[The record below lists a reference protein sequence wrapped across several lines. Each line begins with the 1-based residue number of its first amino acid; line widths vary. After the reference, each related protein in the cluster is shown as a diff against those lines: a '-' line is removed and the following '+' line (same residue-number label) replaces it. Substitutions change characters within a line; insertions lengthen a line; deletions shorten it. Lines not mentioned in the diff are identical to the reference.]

1 MAHLTLDPTQIA
13 AFEQRS
19 LALFIRD
26 FGAGG
31 VQRTSLTLAGAL
43 AKRGHRVDLVVC
55 QAEGPLRQGAPRDV
69 RVIELQPDRR
79 WRARILTLAADP
91 AGVAQ
96 LVRPILLRWKTPR
109 DLPYLPDLAAYLRR
123 EQPDALLAA
132 TPYLNLMA
140 VWARRLAHA
149 RARVLVSERNNLSF
163 RIENKPQQRSLP
175 PLLRRTYAM
184 ADVIV
189 AVSDAVGDDLA
200 STTGLPR
207 DSIATIYNPVVPSD
221 VSERA
226 REPIDHPW
234 FVPGAAPVVLAA
246 GRLTPTKDVPTL
258 LRAFARARTVL
269 NARLMILGEGK
280 NAEESA
286 ERRLELMALAT
297 ELGVAED
304 VSMPGF
310 VDNPFA
316 YMARASVFVLSSLWE
331 GFGNVLVEALACGC
345 PVVSTDSPDGPG
357 EILDRGRYG
366 RLVPVGD
373 HGAMAEAILA
383 TLRAP
388 PDPDVL
394 RSRAAMFSV
403 DRAVESYIAALF

>member
-1 MAHLTLDPTQIA
+1 
-13 AFEQRS
+13 
-19 LALFIRD
+19 
-26 FGAGG
+26 
-31 VQRTSLTLAGAL
+31 
-43 AKRGHRVDLVVC
+43 
-55 QAEGPLRQGAPRDV
+55 
-69 RVIELQPDRR
+69 
-79 WRARILTLAADP
+79 
-91 AGVAQ
+91 
-96 LVRPILLRWKTPR
+96 
-109 DLPYLPDLAAYLRR
+109 
-123 EQPDALLAA
+123 
-132 TPYLNLMA
+132 
-140 VWARRLAHA
+140 
-149 RARVLVSERNNLSF
+149 
-163 RIENKPQQRSLP
+163 
-175 PLLRRTYAM
+175 
-184 ADVIV
+184 
-189 AVSDAVGDDLA
+189 
-200 STTGLPR
+200 
-207 DSIATIYNPVVPSD
+207 
-221 VSERA
+221 
-226 REPIDHPW
+226 
-234 FVPGAAPVVLAA
+234 VVLAA

-286 ERRLELMALAT
+286 ERRLELIALAT

>member
-234 FVPGAAPVVLAA
+234 FVPGAAPVVLAV
-246 GRLTPTKDVPTL
+246 GRFTPTKDFPTL
-258 LRAFARARTVL
+258 LRAFARVRTVL
-269 NARLMILGEGK
+269 NAKLMILGEGK

-286 ERRLELMALAT
+286 ERRLELIALAT